1 MPVIEIAKI
10 QVRRGQENQTGM
22 PQLDS
27 GEFGWAE
34 DTEHL
39 YIGKRIVDGAVD
51 NNNTRILT
59 ENDLVNIFGLIAP
72 GSAVAST
79 STYKYRD
86 NLPQGYINS
95 TVTSMAT
102 KLDDSANLT
111 DWGLKPSTT
120 ATDIY
125 SYLNTAVQDLFNNQ
139 YIPDAKRQLRI
150 PAGNYYVSNVVYLPP
165 NTNLVGEGKGLTTLI
180 LTNTSTNLFQ
190 TIDSQGHL
198 YGNMPNSKVTQPKN
212 IHIEG
217 MSLKFNT
224 GTTCTNTL
232 LSLDNVYN
240 AEVIDVGFGALTA
253 SAQTYETFVI
263 DANAS
268 NGSGPNV
275 FVVDTAVYPEFIGLN
290 VASGVYYVTG
300 NITYA
305 NKFAKITAL
314 TGTASSLYTF
324 ATTST
329 FGSMD
334 FSVGGEG
341 FSLLQYNGWGKG
353 VEARGQYGGYTSD
366 AAKLCANIQIRD
378 CEFSNLNT
386 CVESTGSTS
395 RILIE
400 NNVIGHSIKG
410 VDFYYDN
417 NVSDANI
424 NIGPTNGIITRNRFE
439 SIVQEAIHVGV
450 NPSNYPSSHISSY
463 NYFNQCSNGLRIT
476 DNNVT
481 TTTYSI
487 INFESIGNRT
497 DNDYFNRRMMA
508 NVALAGTPVNI
519 YDPTF
524 YYNPLAK
531 GSTSIID
538 NSAITV
544 PAPINTLTNI
554 VSFPFNNQSQYIEF
568 KYSMTSSVLNR
579 KGIVTLNLTAAGGT
593 SISDTYT
600 YTEQQSSY
608 DATTDNM
615 AISAGGGLDRLVVAS
630 SYSLLGNLVGI
641 NGGTSNF
648 YITGSTKYANK
659 TALVISVTQVG
670 GSFVIITQSNIPQ
683 FDYTTPGE
691 TWSLL
696 EADRPLFTTNII
708 TTSNAV
714 TLVCD
719 TRLCQQPVSIEYQT
733 SLFF

>member
-1 MPVIEIAKI
+1 MPVIEIAKVQI
-10 QVRRGQENQTGM
+10 RRGQENQTGM

-51 NNNTRILT
+51 DSNTRILT

-95 TVTSMAT
+95 TVTSIAT
-102 KLDDSANLT
+102 KLDDMANLT

-125 SYLNTAVQDLFNNQ
+125 SYLNTAIQDLFNNQ
-139 YIPDAKRQLRI
+139 YIPDANRQLRI
-150 PAGNYYVSNVVYLPP
+150 PAGNYYVSDVVYLPP

-190 TIDSQGHL
+190 TIDSQGNL
-198 YGNMPNSKVTQPKN
+198 YGTMPNSKVTQPKN

-217 MSLKFNT
+217 MTLKFNT
-224 GTTCTNTL
+224 GTTSTNSL
-232 LSLDNVYN
+232 VSLDNVYN
-240 AEVIDVGFGALTA
+240 AEIIDVGFGALTA

-268 NGSGPNV
+268 SGAGPNT
-275 FVVDTAVYPEFIGLN
+275 FVVDTAAYPDFIGLDLTT
-290 VASGVYYVTG
+290 GVYYVTG
-300 NITYA
+300 NNVYA
-305 NKFAKITAL
+305 NRFAQL
-314 TGTASSLYTF
+314 TTLTSVASTLYTF

-400 NNVIGHSIKG
+400 NNVISNSKRG
-410 VDFYYDN
+410 VNFYYDDS
-417 NVSDANI
+417 VSDANI

-439 SIVQEAIHVGV
+439 SIVQEAVHVGV
-450 NPSNYPSSHISSY
+450 NPNNYPSSHISSY
-463 NYFNQCSNGLRIT
+463 NYFNNCANDLHLT
-476 DNNVT
+476 DNDIT
-481 TTTYSI
+481 TTTYAV
-487 INFESIGNRT
+487 INFQSIGNRT

-508 NVALAGTPVNI
+508 DVALAGTPFAI
-519 YDPTF
+519 YNPTF
-524 YYNPLAK
+524 YYNPLAF
-531 GSTSIID
+531 GSTSIVD

-544 PAPINTLTNI
+544 GATAGTLTNI
-554 VSFPFNNQSQYIEF
+554 VSFPFNNQSQYIEV
-568 KYSMTSSVLNR
+568 KYSMSSSVLDR
-579 KGIVTLNLTAAGGT
+579 KGTVTVNLTANGGA

-600 YTEQQSSY
+600 YTEQQESY
-608 DATTDNM
+608 DSTTNNM
-615 AISAGGGLDRLVVAS
+615 AISAGCGLDKLVVAS
-630 SYSLLGNLVGI
+630 SYTALNNLVGI
-641 NGGTSNF
+641 NGGTSNY
-648 YITGSTKYANK
+648 YITGSTKYANM
-659 TALVISVTQVG
+659 TALIVG
-670 GSFVIITQSNIPQ
+670 VSLVGSTFVIITQSNMPQ
-683 FDYTTPGE
+683 FDYRTPGE
-691 TWSLL
+691 TWTLL
-696 EADRPLFTTNII
+696 EADSPLFTTSIV
-708 TTSNAV
+708 TASNAV

-719 TRLCQQPVSIEYQT
+719 TTQCLNNVSIEYQT